1 MLKKIL
7 IISAAILLGTYAVF
21 AALFLRDDR
30 SGTKCSDVTISIDC
44 NDTTSLTAEEI
55 VRLLKGKKIY
65 PLEKD
70 LGNIDCTLIE
80 KAVLDLSIVEDCKCY
95 KTHKN
100 TLAIDITC
108 KTPVMRVF
116 SIGGDEYL
124 IDDKGNIIEGTHNAV
139 YLPVASGYIK
149 REMAQNEILQMA
161 QFLEEEEFWNEQ
173 IEQVY
178 FTQKNEIVL
187 VPRVGDHIIE
197 LGSISNL
204 EEKLNKLKDFYD
216 EGLNR
221 IGWNKYSKLNIEFDN
236 KVIGTK
242 K

>member
-44 NDTTSLTAEEI
+44 DDTPSLTAEEI

-95 KTHKN
+95 K
-100 TLAIDITC
+100 
-108 KTPVMRVF
+108 R
-116 SIGGDEYL
+116 
-124 IDDKGNIIEGTHNAV
+124 
-139 YLPVASGYIK
+139 
-149 REMAQNEILQMA
+149 
-161 QFLEEEEFWNEQ
+161 
-173 IEQVY
+173 
-178 FTQKNEIVL
+178 
-187 VPRVGDHIIE
+187 
-197 LGSISNL
+197 
-204 EEKLNKLKDFYD
+204 
-216 EGLNR
+216 
-221 IGWNKYSKLNIEFDN
+221 
-236 KVIGTK
+236 
-242 K
+242 